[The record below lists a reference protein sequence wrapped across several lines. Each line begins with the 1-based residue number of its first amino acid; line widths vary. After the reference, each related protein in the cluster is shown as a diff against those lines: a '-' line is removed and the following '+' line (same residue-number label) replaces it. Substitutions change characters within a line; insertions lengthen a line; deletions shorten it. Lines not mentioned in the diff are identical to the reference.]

1 MANWHAKY
9 RAELAANPGDRRH
22 GTETGYAY
30 GCRCDEC
37 LEAGR
42 EAWRLRRRREAAAR
56 RAKAEREREEQRE
69 AAANAREKP
78 RGAARGPKRQTK
90 DVCTVPEYLKPLM
103 GRPSLDRAD
112 GRCVWCGA
120 PATDR
125 HHIVKRSQGRWV
137 RDGVE
142 VRKPTVRLCGSGN
155 ASGCHGKA
163 HAGLLHFR
171 WKQAEYD
178 KLRQL
183 METSPGLPGHWEGL
197 ETKEPCDTL
206 TAWGKTRGWRKL
218 G

>member
-1 MANWHAKY
+1 MN
-9 RAELAANPGDRRH
+9 
-22 GTETGYAY
+22 
-30 GCRCDEC
+30 
-37 LEAGR
+37 R
-42 EAWRLRRRREAAAR
+42 EAYRRRKAARSPEKPREAASR
-56 RAKAEREREEQRE
+56 PKAH
-69 AAANAREKP
+69 P
-78 RGAARGPKRQTK
+78 K

-171 WKQAEYD
+171 WVKAEPD
-178 KLRQL
+178 CRRSLA
-183 METSPGLPGHWEGL
+183 ETGPGISGHWEGL

-218 G
+218 

>member
-1 MANWHAKY
+1 MNPWKRSAAK
-9 RAELAANPGDRRH
+9 RLAQMKADPGDRCH
-22 GTETGYAY
+22 GTKTGYSY
-30 GCRCDEC
+30 GCRCDRC
-37 LEAGR
+37 RGAYR
-42 EAWRLRRRREAAAR
+42 EAR
-56 RAKAEREREEQRE
+56 RAAYREERRLRPGRE
-69 AAANAREKP
+69 EARVGKGREKP
-78 RGAARGPKRQTK
+78 REAARRPKAHTK

-125 HHIVKRSQGRWV
+125 HHIVKRSQGKWV

-171 WKQAEYD
+171 WMRAEAD
-178 KLRQL
+178 CRRPLQ
-183 METSPGLPGHWEGL
+183 ETAPGLPGHWEGL

-218 G
+218 

>member
-1 MANWHAKY
+1 MREAQRRTWKKALAEM
-9 RAELAANPGDRRH
+9 RADPEDRRH
-22 GTETGYAY
+22 GTRTGYNY
-30 GCRCDEC
+30 GCRCDGC
-37 LEAGR
+37 RAAVR
-42 EAWRLRRRREAAAR
+42 EASKERRRRE
-56 RAKAEREREEQRE
+56 KEREESRK
-69 AAANAREKP
+69 AAASASERPRE
-78 RGAARGPKRQTK
+78 AARGPKAHPK

-137 RDGVE
+137 REGVE

-178 KLRQL
+178 KRRPLA
-183 METSPGLPGHWEGL
+183 ETSPGLPGHWEGL